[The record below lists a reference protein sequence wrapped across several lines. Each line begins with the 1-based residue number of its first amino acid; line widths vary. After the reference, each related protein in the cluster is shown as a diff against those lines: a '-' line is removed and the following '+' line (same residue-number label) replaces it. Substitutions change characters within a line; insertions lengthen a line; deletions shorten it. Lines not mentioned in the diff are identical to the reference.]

1 MSGASKV
8 ARTRKNFLGNAEQR
22 NFFVQG
28 REMQQ
33 QSCTFVHCDCAAFEA
48 TAIELFTIEAN
59 YVAMENFYATE
70 MGKIHFFHFELKI
83 DG

>member
-1 MSGASKV
+1 
-8 ARTRKNFLGNAEQR
+8 
-22 NFFVQG
+22 
-28 REMQQ
+28 MQQ

-70 MGKIHFFHFELKI
+70 MGKNPFFSLRAKNRRLNFNYERDEFVANI
-83 DG
+83 PESFQ